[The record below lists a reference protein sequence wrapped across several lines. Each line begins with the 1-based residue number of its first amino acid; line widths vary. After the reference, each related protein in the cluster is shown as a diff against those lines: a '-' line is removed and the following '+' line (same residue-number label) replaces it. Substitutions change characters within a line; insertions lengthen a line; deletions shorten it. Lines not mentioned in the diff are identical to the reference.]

1 MDPVIT
7 ARHCDVTS
15 ELRQRASAIVQR
27 VSAFAGRPMETSV
40 VFGAEAGVST
50 AEVRLHVAQGDVFI
64 ARGEGPDHGTALDRA
79 EERLRKQLERAV
91 GRTRG
96 ARHSAEMNQ
105 V

>member
-7 ARHCDVTS
+7 ARHCDVTP
-15 ELRQRASAIVQR
+15 ELRQRAATIVQR
-27 VSAFAGRPMETSV
+27 ISALAGRPMETSV
-40 VFGAEAGVST
+40 VFGVDAGVSS

-64 ARGEGPDHGTALDRA
+64 ARGEGPDHATALDRA
-79 EERLRKQLERAV
+79 EEKIRKQLERSA
-91 GRTRG
+91 GRMRD

>member
-7 ARHCDVTS
+7 ARHCDVPP
-15 ELRQRASAIVQR
+15 ELRQRAVAIIER
-27 VSAFAGRPMETSV
+27 VSAIAGRPMETAV
-40 VFGAEAGVST
+40 VFDVEASQST
-50 AEVRLHVAQGDVFI
+50 AELRLHVAQGDVFI

-79 EERLRKQLERAV
+79 EEKLRKQLERSA
-91 GRTRG
+91 GRMRG

>member
-7 ARHCDVTS
+7 ARHCDVTP
-15 ELRQRASAIVQR
+15 ELRQRAAAIVQR
-27 VSAFAGRPMETSV
+27 ISAFAGRPMETSV
-40 VFGAEAGVST
+40 VFGVEAGQSI
-50 AEVRLHVAQGDVFI
+50 AELRLHVAQGDVFV

-79 EERLRKQLERAV
+79 EEKIRKQLERAA

-96 ARHSAEMNQ
+96 GRHSAEMNQ